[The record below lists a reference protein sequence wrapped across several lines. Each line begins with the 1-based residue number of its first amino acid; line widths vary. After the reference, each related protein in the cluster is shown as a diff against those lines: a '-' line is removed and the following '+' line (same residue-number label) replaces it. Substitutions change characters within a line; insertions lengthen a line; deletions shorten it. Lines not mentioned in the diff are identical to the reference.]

1 MNKYFISG
9 VNAKYEFAI
18 DRLKIF
24 IGSKFKWFD
33 FVNLVQNYFNK
44 ISLSEYAKEYASKLS
59 ITIDDKSIDKSVQ
72 LVLINNS
79 YDLVNEYKMT
89 QKSLMFTLLKNYL
102 ENKEASEQINT
113 INILIDD
120 FINEIEEEL
129 KENNIDIVLNDV
141 YFDAKLIINNVD
153 ISLNKDGFLSNQN
166 DYNTKDLVSL
176 KLTILQTI
184 LKYNRQKQ
192 IILIDELGLLTYD
205 QILNLLNYDN
215 LIMFI
220 PNPYSDNLSLYYNL
234 DRNIDY
240 FDENVVYNDYLLSNK
255 GHSYTAFKEEL
266 INNIKKNFK

>member
-89 QKSLMFTLLKNYL
+89 QKSLMFTMLKNYL
-102 ENKEASEQINT
+102 ENKETSEQINT

-141 YFDAKLIINNVD
+141 YFDAKLIINNAD

-166 DYNTKDLVSL
+166 DYNTKDLISL

>member
-9 VNAKYEFAI
+9 VNVKYEFAI

-102 ENKEASEQINT
+102 ENKEAYEQINT

-141 YFDAKLIINNVD
+141 YFDAKLIINNAD

-166 DYNTKDLVSL
+166 DYNTKDLISL

>member
-9 VNAKYEFAI
+9 VNVKYEFAI

-89 QKSLMFTLLKNYL
+89 QKSLMFTMLKNYL
-102 ENKEASEQINT
+102 ENKETSEQINT

-141 YFDAKLIINNVD
+141 YFDAKLIINNAD

-166 DYNTKDLVSL
+166 DYYTKDLISL

-240 FDENVVYNDYLLSNK
+240 FDENIVYNDYLLSNK

>member
-166 DYNTKDLVSL
+166 DYNTKDLISL
-176 KLTILQTI
+176 KLTILKTI

-255 GHSYTAFKEEL
+255 GHNYTAFKEEL